1 MRPCLK
7 TYRGEHMK
15 VIANIHIQAT
25 LTSQEY
31 KDLINS
37 VDRVYAFYL
46 LHLPHNLES
55 VAPLLAF
62 KNALVLSA
70 QEVAQV

>member
-1 MRPCLK
+1 M
-7 TYRGEHMK
+7 E
-15 VIANIHIQAT
+15 INANIHIQAS

-37 VDRVYAFYL
+37 VDRVYAVYL
-46 LHLPHNLES
+46 RHLPHNLET

-62 KNALVLSA
+62 KNSLVLST
-70 QEVAQV
+70 QEIAHV